1 MEANEVTR
9 ETTATVGMVTD
20 MINAAMKGFAD
31 GFDKGTKVGK
41 IKAYTRICAASLAG
55 VLIREMLW
63 TETGKLIDKRKAKK
77 AAKNSEAVNTSK
89 DYDEEVDFTEVKGAK
104 GVDKK

>member
-9 ETTATVGMVTD
+9 ETTATVGMVED

-31 GFDKGTKVGK
+31 KAKKDAKVGM
-41 IKAYTRICAASLAG
+41 IKACTKIGAASCAG
-55 VLIREMLW
+55 VLIAEVLW
-63 TETGKLIDKRKAKK
+63 TGTGKLIDKRKAKK

-89 DYDEEVDFTEVKGAK
+89 DYDEEVDFTEVKSAK